1 MKIITANLLFLKE
14 LQMSYSFKKIII
26 KISILKMMK
35 IEGKIIDLKN
45 CSLDWKFY
53 ETINKNKNDSRWRLM
68 NTQYDQS
75 WINETLSIFAV
86 FCNNSK

>member
-53 ETINKNKNDSRWRLM
+53 ETINKSKNGSRWRLM

>member
-75 WINETLSIFAV
+75 
-86 FCNNSK
+86 